1 MVMPRSRSSSMSS
14 RNCADISR
22 AETAPVA
29 SRMRSASVDFPW
41 SMWAMI
47 EKLRMWMGSR
57 IGRIYGSRAPF
68 ASEAVRSRRPPRPLA
83 SGGSAPAA
91 VVRMPAPRAA
101 TPPAASRPSP
111 RCLVDLRPEG
121 VEVDGQARAA
131 GSAHAATTR
140 RERDGVAAV
149 APQLEDLQAAKLRVD
164 DPVVPDSRARVVAE
178 LLDAVAPHVSG
189 ARRGDL
195 HREGRRHADERV
207 REGRQTPREVDGG
220 D

>member
-29 SRMRSASVDFPW
+29 S
-41 SMWAMI
+41 
-47 EKLRMWMGSR
+47 
-57 IGRIYGSRAPF
+57 
-68 ASEAVRSRRPPRPLA
+68 
-83 SGGSAPAA
+83 
-91 VVRMPAPRAA
+91 
-101 TPPAASRPSP
+101 
-111 RCLVDLRPEG
+111 
-121 VEVDGQARAA
+121 
-131 GSAHAATTR
+131 TR

-195 HREGRRHADERV
+195 YRDVRRHADERV
-207 REGRQTPREVDGG
+207 REGRHA
-220 D
+220 